1 MRIKSACRI
10 TNDSVC
16 LNKVEILAR
25 QVEKTA
31 WLKEIYSQMKISYPK
46 YFKMDH
52 LSKVGFLAAEILL
65 QNDDKET
72 PKENWAIL
80 AMNTSSS
87 LDDDSKHQASIKDKD
102 NYFPSP
108 AVFVYTLPNIVTGE
122 IAIRHKIL
130 GETSFYVYEK
140 FEVQQFYDDVKVF
153 FENSTYDVVIA
164 CWIEYY
170 NENCDVLIMKIE
182 KENGQGA
189 EKFTV
194 ENIKNYYQK

>member
-16 LNKVEILAR
+16 LDNVEILSR
-25 QVEKTA
+25 KVEKTA
-31 WLKEIYSQMKISYPK
+31 WLKEIYSQMKIGYPK
-46 YFKMDH
+46 YFKMDR

-65 QNDDKET
+65 QNDDKEI
-72 PKENWAIL
+72 PKENWAVL
-80 AMNTSSS
+80 AMNSSSS
-87 LDDDSKHQASIKDKD
+87 LDDDCKHQEAIKDKE

-140 FEVQQFYDDVKVF
+140 FDAQQFYNDVNVL
-153 FENSTYDVVIA
+153 FENTNYDVVIT
-164 CWIEYY
+164 CWIDYY
-170 NENCDVLIMKIE
+170 NENCDVLMMKIE
-182 KENGQGA
+182 KGDGQGV
-189 EKFTV
+189 ENFTV
-194 ENIKNYYQK
+194 ENIKNYY

>member
-16 LNKVEILAR
+16 LDKVEILSR
-25 QVEKTA
+25 KVEKNA
-31 WLKEIYSQMKISYPK
+31 WLKEIYSQMKIGYPK
-46 YFKMDH
+46 YFKMDR

-65 QNDDKET
+65 QNDDKEI
-72 PKENWAIL
+72 PKENWAVL
-80 AMNTSSS
+80 AMNSSSS
-87 LDDDSKHQASIKDKD
+87 LDDDCKHQEAIKDKE

-140 FEVQQFYDDVKVF
+140 FDAQQFYNDVNVL
-153 FENSTYDVVIA
+153 FENTNYDVVIT
-164 CWIEYY
+164 CWIDYY
-170 NENCDVLIMKIE
+170 NENCDVLMMKIE
-182 KENGQGA
+182 KGDGQGV
-189 EKFTV
+189 ENFTV
-194 ENIKNYYQK
+194 ENIKNYY